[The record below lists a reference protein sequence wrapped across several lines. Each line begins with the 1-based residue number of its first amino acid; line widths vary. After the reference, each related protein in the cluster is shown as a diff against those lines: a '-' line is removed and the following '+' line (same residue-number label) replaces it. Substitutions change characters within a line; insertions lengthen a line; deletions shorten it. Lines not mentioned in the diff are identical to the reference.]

1 MAKKTLSMS
10 LVVAMLATSN
20 VPVWAAEFSD
30 GSDASVAT
38 EADAFTADETEVPV
52 VEDTSDVD
60 TATADAITASDLDV
74 SGLTF
79 TLDGGSKLDGKAVF
93 GNKLTVGGKIVKKSD
108 NTPLQNYSFGYRIK
122 GHTDA
127 LLTGTV
133 NNNSVASMSQNL
145 YGNTWTPAI
154 GQTIELY
161 IFRDDAAAKIDN
173 LVLAS
178 FTLEKK
184 K

>member
-1 MAKKTLSMS
+1 M
-10 LVVAMLATSN
+10 
-20 VPVWAAEFSD
+20 D
-30 GSDASVAT
+30 T
-38 EADAFTADETEVPV
+38 E
-52 VEDTSDVD
+52 
-60 TATADAITASDLDV
+60 L
-74 SGLTF
+74 
-79 TLDGGSKLDGKAVF
+79 
-93 GNKLTVGGKIVKKSD
+93 
-108 NTPLQNYSFGYRIK
+108 K

-184 K
+184 EVTGAIELQLDGQNANQGTFKQTTDGYTIAYTGKI